1 MTPRFPEL
9 TAAQLRRRCRAEQF
23 TFESTATGPDLQGI
37 IGQERATRAIEFGLD
52 VPYPGYNIYAMGPS
66 GAGKTS
72 IITYFLQSKA
82 ATRPVPADWAYAHNF
97 DDPDRPIALRLPSGG
112 GVQLRKQVDDLLTQV
127 EETLNKV
134 FRSDEYAERRAVV
147 ERELD
152 QQRNERLDAME
163 IVVRGQG
170 FEPMRTAGG
179 LIPVPAKDGQPLTRE
194 QFDALPADE
203 RQSFNE
209 RKPPAEEAVE
219 RTLRRVSELEEA
231 AEARFTELDRQ
242 VAADAIQTLFEAL
255 RNDYAGYED
264 VTRYLG
270 RVQTEI
276 AKHAR
281 DLHPVRK
288 PDDEKDEEGEKRR
301 RRPPRER
308 GDANPRY
315 DRYRLNV
322 LADQLGLAGAPVV
335 EETNPTYANL
345 MGRVEMHSEFGTWV
359 TNFRQI
365 RPGALHRA
373 NGGYLILD
381 ARQLLRQPLA
391 WEALKQALSTR
402 RIRMEDMGQH
412 PGVFVPAT
420 LTPEA
425 IPLDV
430 KVVLIGD
437 SSTYYLLYAYDEQFE
452 KLFKVRADFAVQ
464 MDWTEDSELR
474 IAEFIRKRCEEEELP
489 HFDLSAVAEVIEY
502 AARLVEDRR
511 KLTTRFAQIADIV
524 REAAFWA
531 QKEGRALVTGAD
543 VRRAADERIYR
554 SNQYEAR
561 VHDLIG
567 EGTIMVDTSGGVVGQ
582 VNALAVLQ
590 LGDYEFGKP
599 TRITA
604 RTYQG
609 RAGVINIERE
619 ARLSGRIHDKGML
632 ILQGFLGGRFAQDKP
647 LSLSASLAF
656 EQSYDGIDGDSASS
670 SEIYALLSSLS
681 GLPIKQSIAVTGSV
695 NQHGQVQAVGGVTA
709 KIEGFF
715 EVCRSAPRGLTGEQG
730 VVIPA
735 SNVANLM
742 LREEVV
748 QAVAEGLFHIY
759 PVECIDEGIEILTG
773 CPAGDPTPDGSY
785 PPDTVNGLADA
796 RLRDLAEKLQ
806 RFGQAPARDKAEPMT
821 VKAET
826 DQPHEPDLPGDRPE
840 PIEE

>member
-9 TAAQLRRRCRAEQF
+9 TAAQLRRRSRADQF
-23 TFESTATGPDLQGI
+23 TFESTAAAPDLQGI

-72 IITYFLQSKA
+72 IITYFLESKA
-82 ATRPVPADWAYAHNF
+82 ATRPTPDDWAYVHNF
-97 DDPDRPIALRLPSGG
+97 DDPDRPIALRLTAGA
-112 GVQLRKQVDDLLTQV
+112 GVPLRQQVDNLLSQV
-127 EETLNKV
+127 EEALTKV
-134 FRSDEYAERRAVV
+134 FRSDEYAERRAVLD
-147 ERELD
+147 RELS
-152 QQRNERLDAME
+152 QQRNIHFDAME
-163 IVVRGQG
+163 AAVRDQG
-170 FEPMRTAGG
+170 YEPMRTDNG
-179 LIPVPAKDGQPLTRE
+179 LIPVPVKDGQPLTRDE
-194 QFDALPADE
+194 FDALPAEE

-209 RKPPAEEAVE
+209 RKPAAEEAIE
-219 RTLRRVSELEEA
+219 RAMRRVRELQEA
-231 AEARFTELDRQ
+231 AEVRFTDLDRQ
-242 VAADAIQTLFEAL
+242 VAADAIQTLFESPLSA
-255 RNDYAGYED
+255 YAPCED
-264 VTRYLG
+264 VTRYLR

-276 AKHAR
+276 ARHAR
-281 DLHPVRK
+281 DLNPERK
-288 PDDEKDEEGEKRR
+288 SDKDDDEEEEKKRR
-301 RRPPRER
+301 RPQPER

-315 DRYRLNV
+315 DRYRINL
-322 LADQLGLAGAPVV
+322 LTDHTDMHGAPVV

-365 RPGALHRA
+365 KPGALHRA

-381 ARQLLRQPLA
+381 ARRLLRQPLA
-391 WEALKQALSTR
+391 WEALKQALSNR
-402 RIRMEDMGQH
+402 RVRMEDMGLH

-420 LTPEA
+420 LTPEP

-437 SSTYYLLYAYDEQFE
+437 SNTYYLLYAYDEQFE

-474 IAEFIRKRCEEEELP
+474 IAEFIRKRCQEEDLP
-489 HFDLSAVAEVIEY
+489 HFDVSGVAEVVEY

-531 QKEGRALVTGAD
+531 QKDGRTLVTAAD
-543 VRRAADERIYR
+543 VCRAIDERVYR

-567 EGTIMVDTSGGVVGQ
+567 EGTIMVDTSGSVVGQ

-681 GLPIKQSIAVTGSV
+681 GLPIKQNLAVTGSV

-715 EVCRSAPRGLTGEQG
+715 EVCKASSRGLTGEHG

-748 QAVAEGLFHIY
+748 KAVDDGLFHIY

-773 CPAGDPTPDGSY
+773 WPAGEPTPDGSF
-785 PPDTVNGLADA
+785 PPDTVNGRADD

-806 RFGQAPARDKAEPMT
+806 RFGQGSSRDKVEPVI
-821 VKAET
+821 VKAEN
-826 DQPHEPDLPGDRPE
+826 DQPHEPGLPGDRPE
-840 PIEE
+840 PVGD